1 MTPKKMKTMADDPIL
16 NETVPDR
23 RTATRLSRT
32 MGCEGAHKAPG
43 AEDGGWH
50 PCESPEALRTLIRK
64 GARGYRAWKER
75 QSKTKVKTVI
85 VRNRDP
91 RKLRKRRHIGKPK
104 KWEKLNERGVA
115 GIDTLPGGGLV
126 SKR

>member
-1 MTPKKMKTMADDPIL
+1 
-16 NETVPDR
+16 
-23 RTATRLSRT
+23 

-75 QSKTKVKTVI
+75 QTKTKVRHVI
-85 VRNRDP
+85 VPNKKNP
-91 RKLRKRRHIGKPK
+91 MTLRKRRHKGKPK
-104 KWEKLNERGVA
+104 KWEELRERGVQ